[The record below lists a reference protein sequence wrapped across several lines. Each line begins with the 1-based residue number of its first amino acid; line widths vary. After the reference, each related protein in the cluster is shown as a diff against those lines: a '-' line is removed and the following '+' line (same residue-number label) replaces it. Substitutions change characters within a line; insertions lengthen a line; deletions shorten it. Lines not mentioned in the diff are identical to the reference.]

1 MSNSETKF
9 KRPIRA
15 VARGEK
21 VTVGW
26 VPATKEVEGK
36 HYWLKANGE
45 LGKLH
50 EEEFY
55 NVYVGFGNTRRL
67 VNYAGKLP
75 EESIEPY
82 DKYTFN
88 YFVYIEHPD
97 TLKMLARVEPTIAK
111 GSQTDFKTNGEY
123 QKAKDKYLEL
133 KPPTKWQD
141 RQHLSPVEIKERTE
155 ESKIYKNRKDAMFAK
170 EKGLFDRYSIGIQ
183 ANAEKEQQ
191 AVSSK
196 PISLAEKQT
205 TIEEGR

>member
-1 MSNSETKF
+1 MSNSETKS
-9 KRPIRA
+9 KRIIKA

-45 LGKLH
+45 LGKVH

-55 NVYVGFGNTRRL
+55 NVYVGFGNTKRL

-75 EESIEPY
+75 EEAIEPY
-82 DKYTFN
+82 DKYAYDYFN
-88 YFVYIEHPD
+88 YIEHPD
-97 TLKMLARVEPTIAK
+97 TLEMLARVEPTIAK

-123 QKAKDKYLEL
+123 QKAKDKYLEI

-141 RQHLSPVEIKERTE
+141 RQHLSPVEIKERAE

-170 EKGLFDRYSIGIQ
+170 EKGYFGTIGIQ
-183 ANAEKEQQ
+183 ANADKEQQ
-191 AVSSK
+191 AVSSESIASIK
-196 PISLAEKQT
+196 EQPT
-205 TIEEGR
+205 TLEEGR

>member
-45 LGKLH
+45 LGKVH

-75 EESIEPY
+75 EEGIEKY
-82 DKYTFN
+82 DKYTFD
-88 YFVYIEHPD
+88 YFTYIEHPD

-123 QKAKDKYLEL
+123 QKAKAKYLEL
-133 KPPTKWQD
+133 KVPYAWKE
-141 RQHLSPVEIKERTE
+141 RQNLSPNEIKERTE
-155 ESKIYKNRKDAMFAK
+155 ESNIYKNRKDAMFAK
-170 EKGLFDRYSIGIQ
+170 EKGYFGTIGIQ
-183 ANAEKEQQ
+183 ANADKEQQ

-196 PISLAEKQT
+196 SIASIKEQPT
-205 TIEEGR
+205 TLEEGR